1 MQQDQLKGIILT
13 ASASLWWGI
22 LGVLYFKFINFANPI
37 EITIHRTIWTA
48 FLLIFVVIYQKKIKI
63 LLNIFKQLKLVL
75 LFSITGLL
83 IMVNWLTWIYSV
95 SVNKLLDASLGY
107 YIYPIFSVFLGILF
121 LNEKTNTRKLISICL
136 VFLSLGWLLFKFG
149 KIPWIGLTVAISWSL
164 YGLIRKKI
172 NIPSDLGLLCE
183 TIILTP
189 IALLAFF
196 YLYKNNLN
204 IFSFNQP
211 VYSFYLFWAGFMTLV
226 PLYLFIRGFEIV
238 GIGSASMIFFLTP
251 TSQFFMSIFIYGEPI
266 DLNKLIA
273 FIGIWISV
281 IIYLN
286 EVRKE

>member
-121 LNEKTNTRKLISICL
+121 LNEKTNTRKLISIFL

-196 YLYKNNLN
+196 YLYKNN
-204 IFSFNQP
+204 
-211 VYSFYLFWAGFMTLV
+211 
-226 PLYLFIRGFEIV
+226 
-238 GIGSASMIFFLTP
+238 
-251 TSQFFMSIFIYGEPI
+251 
-266 DLNKLIA
+266 
-273 FIGIWISV
+273 
-281 IIYLN
+281 
-286 EVRKE
+286 